1 MSLGLVFTLLEKE
14 NIKKKII
21 ISLKS
26 LNDTITFNHMEA
38 LQLYF
43 KNRGNERA
51 EGAVQRQS
59 AFLARQRPGSI
70 LALQETVCEAALI
83 SMLWILN
90 LSLALLWLYVSYQKD
105 SEFSEM

>member
-1 MSLGLVFTLLEKE
+1 
-14 NIKKKII
+14 
-21 ISLKS
+21 
-26 LNDTITFNHMEA
+26 MEA
-38 LQLYF
+38 LQPYF

-51 EGAVQRQS
+51 EGAVQRHS

-70 LALQETVCEAALI
+70 LALQKTVCEAALI

-105 SEFSEM
+105 SELSEM